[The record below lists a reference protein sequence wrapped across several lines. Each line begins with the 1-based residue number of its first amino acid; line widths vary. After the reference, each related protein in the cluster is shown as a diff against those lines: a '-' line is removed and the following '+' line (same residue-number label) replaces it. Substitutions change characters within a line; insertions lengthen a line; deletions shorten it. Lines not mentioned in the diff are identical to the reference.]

1 MTLFIIVSLS
11 NFFFLIHIHNTF
23 KLKIQ
28 ENNRGAVQNKLTF
41 LAEMSAK
48 GVFKTLVLL
57 NLNLNFCS
65 YTRMFVKAWGGG

>member
-1 MTLFIIVSLS
+1 MYLEAQRTEKEIKYDFIYYCFLIKFL
-11 NFFFLIHIHNTF
+11 FLIHIHNTF

-57 NLNLNFCS
+57 NLNLNF
-65 YTRMFVKAWGGG
+65 